1 MKKVIKKNSIIFLI
15 TILFIGFV
23 LVACTLLRSKNSIT
37 EYNLGTNP
45 EMMVELTYD
54 ELTEEDKKVD
64 NCEYVEFSAFFTRD
78 LNSDGYAERL
88 NGACNPINA
97 LDTLYIDLNVLSEGY
112 LKDGKITLNADKNY
126 EWNVSVVEDMVI
138 KGNYIGNTSEITL
151 QDKVL
156 NGSQKI
162 IWGDIY
168 SNIGN
173 NINNYSKVNSVTLTG
188 THVIEDENGNIVSE
202 TEINKKVDLKVDWY
216 GTTKTKID
224 PNSSINNRYIQQLVN
239 NDEIVLHFS
248 FNVNEISS
256 QNQPKNRLLL
266 QKQVSEV
273 KIPDFNGYEPT
284 SVIATNSGVRY
295 EYNEDT
301 KTITIIRESA
311 VDEFGNITTSVS
323 ATNYYRIKVVYPI
336 EAYNTLGED
345 EVILHFDI
353 TADTYGYNNNTEIE
367 GKKVFNNPYV
377 SSDSRSVATALLR
390 QEESQGIIWRLQAY
404 VGINT
409 YQPKRGSYGYTVS
422 KAIPMDI
429 YNGNI
434 NTSRDSYAVKWY
446 MGIGDYTAIDSVVLE
461 EPTEN
466 DNIESDKF
474 NDSDSMYNY
483 ITTTSISFEGAK
495 RCFGEDG
502 WIKLYNA
509 ETNELIHTFTAS
521 EFDRYSSTNKYPVYV
536 KSIKIETSKPISN
549 SGFYVC
555 QIKEIND
562 EELTSNYTKEAFEDI
577 TQIYTYLRGTIK
589 APNEITYEN
598 GAKTDTYDSE
608 NFAYYDE
615 LYSNQLLSVSPSE
628 ISTQKTEN
636 INLEIRPL
644 DDGITFDKWKDGVF
658 LIELPEKIIK
668 LNVKKII
675 PSSARIK
682 ILDYYTYKEN
692 GKYYIKIKT
701 ENEIPLSYSIN
712 INADVVANPLLS
724 SSKEEIKLYAFNKK
738 CDNYDKK
745 IIDEYDIDG
754 DGLTTDIVGF
764 SSRELTISYL
774 GSSGIITTEYITDYN
789 DLGDEITIAPN
800 IARIEKDD
808 NTNLATINLGIA
820 SNYKG
825 TLSEILILGKFPFEG
840 NTYTIN
846 GNNLCSEFTASIV
859 EGITIPEKLKDYA
872 TVYYSENENTNKNL
886 TDSSNNWI
894 TADNVADWSKIK
906 TYLIDLGDYV
916 LQESE
921 NEIFTYRVNIPSEVG
936 YNKVS
941 YSHHAVY
948 YCLDTV
954 NGKIEVS
961 TEPNKVGI
969 QAIKKYNVNI
979 TKTKQGDE
987 NFFLEGAT
995 YRLTTTEEDG
1005 EEISQILKTDANGKI
1020 IIDGVYMEKEY
1031 TLKEISA
1038 PDGYVIDDDEIKF
1051 KMHIEDEQNAKVD
1064 ITNGNYKSS
1073 SITTDSNGKYVL
1085 NLLLEDEP
1093 KYNLQITKTKR
1104 SDSTLKVANAVYRLV
1119 GTDNKG
1125 KQVIITG
1132 TTDENGVVNLTGIYL
1147 NKEYTLT
1154 EVLVDSDYV
1163 VSKDSIKFV
1172 GTEDSNGKV
1181 KLTVESEES
1190 FIGDRTVI
1198 TNAAGI
1204 DTVKVNLE
1212 DEARYTL
1219 IINKTEESGEPI
1231 KGIKFKLTGNKTA
1244 RYVITDENGQIK
1256 LKGLVPNEEYELKE
1270 IKADGYYVDENEM
1283 TFVVTRD
1290 DLGKLAF
1297 ISNNEKLENIN
1308 IVETEGVKQAVITA
1322 KITNE
1327 KIPTYNLQII
1337 KVEEDSEKDINKL
1350 KKLANAQFGIT
1361 SEDTNKYF
1369 EYTTDANGSF
1379 EVSNL
1384 YLHVEDRYI
1393 TGKYVIEE
1401 MVAPSGYINNG
1412 EKVELV
1418 VTKTADETLE
1428 ANVINSNELETFKA
1442 VYVEGNNVTLVLQ
1455 NKPLFKLI
1463 KIDSETEEFLPN
1475 AEFVIIEMDE
1485 AGNELD
1491 YAKDGKGEYIGVL
1504 NDKGE
1509 YVVTT
1514 DEHGVVELAL
1524 KNGWYKVVEINY
1536 PTGYVEGETEEYF
1549 RIEGSEEGDQSSQE
1563 ENQNEEDEVDEDENG
1578 KQVLEIEYIED
1589 LVALATDV
1597 NEGNNYEDY
1606 VIVLKN
1612 DLDFKSASS
1621 YRSGEIDETLIQ
1633 FGFEPIGKD
1642 TTNCFSGIFDGQNHK
1657 IDNIEIEVKR
1667 GTGNKYLGLFGYVKK
1682 GKIKNLKVSGNIL
1695 AEIGGYSAFYPTVGS
1710 IVANLENGVVE
1721 KCTSNV
1727 DMIIY
1732 GTATHCGGIVGDAL
1746 SSSIRSCKYSGSINS
1761 HSNQSTVRVG
1771 GIVADLKN
1779 YSSINNC
1786 YNIGE
1791 INSYADTSVDIN
1803 KAYAG
1808 GIVGEI
1814 KQSNINNS
1822 YNLGNVSAN
1831 SYWSE
1836 AYAGGIAGASS
1847 GGTINNCYNT
1857 GNIRS
1862 SYTKYSRYADSYAG
1876 GILAYQYLYE
1886 TTTSKINNSYC
1897 LDTVYISGKNKNTTG
1912 NFVSDEYMKSYD
1924 FYTVLNIDN
1933 VWLKKMNKYP
1943 ILNTEK
1949 IIIVNS
1955 STEITIKNTLK
1966 KYKITTEVK
1975 DGIGGSI
1982 SGENDEVYEFVS
1994 HGKGNTLAIEMLP
2007 EAEYFIDNITVNGE
2021 KVAFSADEESG
2032 KYTIP
2037 AEYFS
2042 KVTEDKHIVVTYM
2055 KNSNTLTIRKV
2066 DAEGNALEGVDFEM
2080 NVDTGGLNDLGL
2092 GELTD
2097 NGLDCK
2103 IPDDEKEVELDIEGA
2118 LVPNGDTY
2126 TVADKDN
2133 DITPEVL
2140 SSLKNQNSSTY
2151 TFVDNGNGSYNSGS
2165 DIKGNAGASNSY
2177 FEIDLSSK
2185 SSNESFVV
2193 VVNANISSRASN
2205 DYGYATIS
2213 SSSSTIPSYNTSTGR
2228 FIYISGTSTSVTT
2241 PTDYQTVLTGGGKY
2255 YLYLGYRKASSSF
2268 SGTDEFNV
2276 NSIKVYKGIQKVYG
2290 FQEKAGVFT
2299 PDNLDSAVY
2308 YSGASKVATVAKS
2321 YIPIDL
2327 TGKEGNYF
2335 ITVNAQA
2342 SSTVYDEYL
2351 YATVNQSKT
2360 TPEYYDSLGRL
2371 FYIYNQSSSTY
2382 ESDILQGGKIY
2393 YLHLG
2398 YRNLSSETIEN
2409 VQIDSI
2415 KLYKTSTFAFE
2426 NVDGK
2431 YVSTNAGKNN
2441 TYSNSY
2447 IPLDLTKYQKEWKV
2461 KVSAEISANKNNYGF
2476 VAVTDNTT
2484 PLSSSNDKNNI
2495 LFMYG
2500 TEAETDGNIILEGG
2514 KKYYIHLGY
2523 RNRSS
2528 DATKEDK
2535 FTVNS
2540 ITIEPVKYTV
2550 TTDVNGTINMQLEDG
2565 QYKIKE
2571 IKTLDGYRLDKTEHI
2586 VTIGKNEKNTL
2597 TVINKRKTG
2606 ITVHHYL
2613 KGTDNKVAEDD
2624 FYEGDIGDK
2633 YATSPHID
2641 LEGLH
2646 LEKDLNGAYIVPS
2659 NASGIYGE
2667 DNIIVTYYY
2676 ELEPIKLIIHHYL
2689 EGNDRKII
2697 DDEYVEQIPEIT
2709 FEEKSKYTLSNLQY
2723 NLNNNENY
2731 NNLSNLYR
2739 FVNVVNEKLDKLDIN
2754 DNYIYNTN
2762 SEITYYYS
2770 AETINLFVEKEWTGL
2785 PSELASNYK
2794 STINI
2799 YENIETAEVKN
2810 HIIERNGKQYA
2821 LIENAQNCVITGN
2834 AGIHVNLPKSSGNIE
2849 REYIVE
2855 ETKAENNNVQLKEN
2869 EDYIKAIDGSVVKN
2883 TLITNMAVKKQWK
2896 DLTEEQA
2903 RKYRATLEIYK
2914 MKDSGIE
2921 AVKDSDGNNIQR
2933 QIVGNGEVIF
2943 NNIELYENGKKVKY
2957 TIKEVLVEK
2966 TEDGGETWKVMDE
2979 SEYKSSI
2986 GRNVNAKSEL
2996 VDEVQIGDYVN
3007 YNSSPE
3013 TEVTYLLDFEKIG
3026 LYENFEDKSIPL
3038 EEVDDIPIDLF
3049 SFSSNEEMKW
3059 RVLNIDKDNGI
3070 VQLIAD
3076 KPTQT
3081 MLSLYGLQGYKN
3093 SIELM
3098 DNASS
3103 VYAHGKYAESGR
3115 SIRMEDIDKIAG
3127 FDISQ
3132 MDYSDYPEDVL
3143 RYGDTVTIT
3152 SGMVVLDNGDIVE
3165 ASEENPVT
3173 LTCNDYWYDPLEY
3186 IEDENVYNML
3196 FGKHY
3201 FIANKIISHY
3211 EKWNENGYWTFDL
3224 GQGVFEMDDD
3234 WIIRAGNTFDRKNYF
3249 EDSIMPVITLQANL
3263 TTTGQDE
3270 NGVWQ
3275 LDEPSNDIIINTLL
3289 KSYKVQKNWNIAN
3302 SENYRATF
3310 KLYQT
3315 IDGVK
3320 TEVTDE
3326 NTDIQIKTADE
3337 NGNNTHIIST
3347 PLGTAVT
3354 VTVTGN
3360 GAIEFNNLPAYKDG
3374 SEITYSVEE
3383 TLIETTKDNGTT
3395 WENVTSEFKV
3405 KHYLSTASGNT
3416 SNYDDEITNYLVNR
3430 FGLNIYK
3437 FENVI
3442 SNGAINER
3450 PLENV
3455 EFNISIKNKS
3465 EIELADTSKIY
3476 KTGEDGKLLEAIYEI
3491 VIGNASEEYTVTI
3504 TEIVPYGYKQI
3515 EPIIF
3520 TVNAKLS
3527 DDGETFELT
3536 PETKTVENTQNVV
3549 ITEDAILVNIKN
3561 EKNEYQIT
3569 TEVVPHNEYRT
3580 NEITGKK
3587 ENVSVE
3593 GGEISGQNDSV
3604 YEVVTSGNN
3613 STREIIITP
3622 DENYAIGTVTLTSSD
3637 KAGNISTS
3645 ILYDKNNP
3653 ESVAQNPEITA
3664 ILNQDGTMTIGTFSN
3679 IMADKNIKVEFE
3691 PIPGT
3696 VIVHHYLKGTG
3707 EEFEN
3712 EPVAIESRT
3721 GEAISDLTITNL
3733 VGEKYETS
3741 ASSDIA
3747 DIYEL
3752 VSTSNNTTGV
3762 VAKGVTN
3769 VYYYYDFKAYNYRV
3783 EYYYDG
3789 IIATDETIHGNS
3801 AVLGSTVSENAPLTK
3816 IKNSIEY
3823 NKVNEVNNP
3832 LVITSIVE
3840 NNVIKIYYNS
3850 EYNITTKVL
3859 THDEQYSDETKK
3871 ANVKGGTISGDS
3883 ENPYEKVF
3891 KGEANK
3897 KSIVISP
3904 ANEDGNVDYEIALVT
3919 INGSTFD
3926 FKTIAQTN
3934 DKVTLDNNGILVIKE
3949 GFFEGID
3956 ESKHIEVEFRKKSKV
3971 IVKYLEEETGK
3982 VLYKTPDDKD
3992 FIEITGLEGDKYT
4005 TEHKIISGY
4014 KDSSLGI
4021 TDEDGIN
4028 IAEHSRVQ
4036 IKANSAE
4043 GSMYA
4048 NEFTIIYWYKK
4059 NESKVTER
4067 HIEINEKGESTEL
4080 ASKEYNGY
4088 VLDKQK
4094 TYRGDFGE
4102 NYIPVDGPESPSESI
4117 TVARKDEIS
4126 KEVTITEEGTN
4137 EVWYYYEKQFNVVT
4151 GIKSHTETVIDVST
4165 GEEKTIK
4172 VEGGTISK
4180 EYKKDENGEYILD
4193 EYNNK
4198 IEVPYEMVLNRG
4210 DSKKKIVIKPDDL
4223 YRIKSIEINDS
4234 AISLEGL
4241 DEAEDGSITL
4251 PEAYFKDVQEDKYI
4265 VVEFERIPAKVIVNY
4280 LEKTTEKTVAKQE
4293 IGQGWVGYEYTT
4305 HEKEIPYYELLKDEL
4320 PDNSEGV
4327 FSENDTI
4334 VNYWYRKLLFNL
4346 KVTKKFTSV
4355 KINGR
4360 ECLDDKSDFVKVSIA
4375 NTKLDNTTIEVKYIV
4390 AVTNTGEIAGT
4401 AKVVEQI
4408 PVGFKASK
4416 EMLKKWSLVD
4426 GNYEIT
4432 TGEIQPGETVEY
4444 EVILNWDTN
4453 MKNVG
4458 RFKNIARIENVKNVP
4473 EFEEYN
4479 LVDNEDSCVMLI
4491 EIRTGD
4497 SKENKHTNAILGTFV
4512 ISMCAI
4518 IYIGNKIYHKR
4529 ISK

>member
-1 MKKVIKKNSIIFLI
+1 M
-15 TILFIGFV
+15 
-23 LVACTLLRSKNSIT
+23 
-37 EYNLGTNP
+37 
-45 EMMVELTYD
+45 
-54 ELTEEDKKVD
+54 
-64 NCEYVEFSAFFTRD
+64 
-78 LNSDGYAERL
+78 
-88 NGACNPINA
+88 
-97 LDTLYIDLNVLSEGY
+97 
-112 LKDGKITLNADKNY
+112 
-126 EWNVSVVEDMVI
+126 
-138 KGNYIGNTSEITL
+138 
-151 QDKVL
+151 
-156 NGSQKI
+156 
-162 IWGDIY
+162 
-168 SNIGN
+168 
-173 NINNYSKVNSVTLTG
+173 
-188 THVIEDENGNIVSE
+188 
-202 TEINKKVDLKVDWY
+202 
-216 GTTKTKID
+216 
-224 PNSSINNRYIQQLVN
+224 
-239 NDEIVLHFS
+239 
-248 FNVNEISS
+248 
-256 QNQPKNRLLL
+256 
-266 QKQVSEV
+266 
-273 KIPDFNGYEPT
+273 
-284 SVIATNSGVRY
+284 
-295 EYNEDT
+295 
-301 KTITIIRESA
+301 
-311 VDEFGNITTSVS
+311 
-323 ATNYYRIKVVYPI
+323 
-336 EAYNTLGED
+336 
-345 EVILHFDI
+345 
-353 TADTYGYNNNTEIE
+353 
-367 GKKVFNNPYV
+367 
-377 SSDSRSVATALLR
+377 
-390 QEESQGIIWRLQAY
+390 
-404 VGINT
+404 
-409 YQPKRGSYGYTVS
+409 
-422 KAIPMDI
+422 
-429 YNGNI
+429 
-434 NTSRDSYAVKWY
+434 
-446 MGIGDYTAIDSVVLE
+446 
-461 EPTEN
+461 
-466 DNIESDKF
+466 
-474 NDSDSMYNY
+474 
-483 ITTTSISFEGAK
+483 
-495 RCFGEDG
+495 
-502 WIKLYNA
+502 
-509 ETNELIHTFTAS
+509 
-521 EFDRYSSTNKYPVYV
+521 
-536 KSIKIETSKPISN
+536 
-549 SGFYVC
+549 
-555 QIKEIND
+555 
-562 EELTSNYTKEAFEDI
+562 
-577 TQIYTYLRGTIK
+577 
-589 APNEITYEN
+589 
-598 GAKTDTYDSE
+598 
-608 NFAYYDE
+608 
-615 LYSNQLLSVSPSE
+615 
-628 ISTQKTEN
+628 
-636 INLEIRPL
+636 
-644 DDGITFDKWKDGVF
+644 
-658 LIELPEKIIK
+658 
-668 LNVKKII
+668 
-675 PSSARIK
+675 
-682 ILDYYTYKEN
+682 
-692 GKYYIKIKT
+692 
-701 ENEIPLSYSIN
+701 
-712 INADVVANPLLS
+712 
-724 SSKEEIKLYAFNKK
+724 
-738 CDNYDKK
+738 
-745 IIDEYDIDG
+745 
-754 DGLTTDIVGF
+754 
-764 SSRELTISYL
+764 
-774 GSSGIITTEYITDYN
+774 
-789 DLGDEITIAPN
+789 
-800 IARIEKDD
+800 
-808 NTNLATINLGIA
+808 
-820 SNYKG
+820 
-825 TLSEILILGKFPFEG
+825 
-840 NTYTIN
+840 
-846 GNNLCSEFTASIV
+846 
-859 EGITIPEKLKDYA
+859 
-872 TVYYSENENTNKNL
+872 
-886 TDSSNNWI
+886 
-894 TADNVADWSKIK
+894 
-906 TYLIDLGDYV
+906 
-916 LQESE
+916 
-921 NEIFTYRVNIPSEVG
+921 RV
-936 YNKVS
+936 
-941 YSHHAVY
+941 
-948 YCLDTV
+948 
-954 NGKIEVS
+954 
-961 TEPNKVGI
+961 
-969 QAIKKYNVNI
+969 
-979 TKTKQGDE
+979 
-987 NFFLEGAT
+987 
-995 YRLTTTEEDG
+995 
-1005 EEISQILKTDANGKI
+1005 
-1020 IIDGVYMEKEY
+1020 
-1031 TLKEISA
+1031 
-1038 PDGYVIDDDEIKF
+1038 
-1051 KMHIEDEQNAKVD
+1051 
-1064 ITNGNYKSS
+1064 
-1073 SITTDSNGKYVL
+1073 
-1085 NLLLEDEP
+1085 
-1093 KYNLQITKTKR
+1093 
-1104 SDSTLKVANAVYRLV
+1104 
-1119 GTDNKG
+1119 
-1125 KQVIITG
+1125 
-1132 TTDENGVVNLTGIYL
+1132 
-1147 NKEYTLT
+1147 
-1154 EVLVDSDYV
+1154 
-1163 VSKDSIKFV
+1163 
-1172 GTEDSNGKV
+1172 
-1181 KLTVESEES
+1181 
-1190 FIGDRTVI
+1190 
-1198 TNAAGI
+1198 
-1204 DTVKVNLE
+1204 
-1212 DEARYTL
+1212 
-1219 IINKTEESGEPI
+1219 
-1231 KGIKFKLTGNKTA
+1231 
-1244 RYVITDENGQIK
+1244 
-1256 LKGLVPNEEYELKE
+1256 
-1270 IKADGYYVDENEM
+1270 
-1283 TFVVTRD
+1283 
-1290 DLGKLAF
+1290 
-1297 ISNNEKLENIN
+1297 
-1308 IVETEGVKQAVITA
+1308 
-1322 KITNE
+1322 
-1327 KIPTYNLQII
+1327 
-1337 KVEEDSEKDINKL
+1337 
-1350 KKLANAQFGIT
+1350 
-1361 SEDTNKYF
+1361 
-1369 EYTTDANGSF
+1369 
-1379 EVSNL
+1379 
-1384 YLHVEDRYI
+1384 
-1393 TGKYVIEE
+1393 
-1401 MVAPSGYINNG
+1401 
-1412 EKVELV
+1412 
-1418 VTKTADETLE
+1418 
-1428 ANVINSNELETFKA
+1428 
-1442 VYVEGNNVTLVLQ
+1442 
-1455 NKPLFKLI
+1455 
-1463 KIDSETEEFLPN
+1463 
-1475 AEFVIIEMDE
+1475 
-1485 AGNELD
+1485 
-1491 YAKDGKGEYIGVL
+1491 
-1504 NDKGE
+1504 
-1509 YVVTT
+1509 
-1514 DEHGVVELAL
+1514 
-1524 KNGWYKVVEINY
+1524 
-1536 PTGYVEGETEEYF
+1536 
-1549 RIEGSEEGDQSSQE
+1549 
-1563 ENQNEEDEVDEDENG
+1563 
-1578 KQVLEIEYIED
+1578 
-1589 LVALATDV
+1589 
-1597 NEGNNYEDY
+1597 
-1606 VIVLKN
+1606 
-1612 DLDFKSASS
+1612 
-1621 YRSGEIDETLIQ
+1621 
-1633 FGFEPIGKD
+1633 
-1642 TTNCFSGIFDGQNHK
+1642 
-1657 IDNIEIEVKR
+1657 
-1667 GTGNKYLGLFGYVKK
+1667 
-1682 GKIKNLKVSGNIL
+1682 
-1695 AEIGGYSAFYPTVGS
+1695 
-1710 IVANLENGVVE
+1710 
-1721 KCTSNV
+1721 
-1727 DMIIY
+1727 
-1732 GTATHCGGIVGDAL
+1732 
-1746 SSSIRSCKYSGSINS
+1746 
-1761 HSNQSTVRVG
+1761 
-1771 GIVADLKN
+1771 
-1779 YSSINNC
+1779 
-1786 YNIGE
+1786 
-1791 INSYADTSVDIN
+1791 
-1803 KAYAG
+1803 
-1808 GIVGEI
+1808 
-1814 KQSNINNS
+1814 
-1822 YNLGNVSAN
+1822 
-1831 SYWSE
+1831 
-1836 AYAGGIAGASS
+1836 YAGGIAGYTS
-1847 GGTINNCYNT
+1847 GSIENCYNT
-1857 GNIRS
+1857 GGISIISEYKDMRV
-1862 SYTKYSRYADSYAG
+1862 YAG
-1876 GILAYQYLYE
+1876 GIAGYTLGSIENCYNIGDVNGNVNGEYGFCVGGIAPKSAVFRNNYYLN
-1886 TTTSKINNSYC
+1886 TIAITGTINNYGIEV
-1897 LDTVYISGKNKNTTG
+1897 T
-1912 NFVSDEYMKSYD
+1912 DEYMRTNE
-1924 FYTVLNIDN
+1924 FYERLNIDK
-1933 VWLKKMNKYP
+1933 VWEKKLKKMYP
-1943 ILNTEK
+1943 TLDIKN
-1949 IIIVNS
+1949 IVNINS
-1955 STEITIKNTLK
+1955 STEITVKNTIK
-1966 KYKITTEVK
+1966 EFEITTEVEN
-1975 DGIGGSI
+1975 GIGGSI
-1982 SGENDEVYEFVS
+1982 SGENGECYETVIYNNS
-1994 HGKGNTLAIEMLP
+1994 NTQDIVMNP
-2007 EAEYFIDNITVNGE
+2007 EEGYEISKITINGE
-2021 KVAFSADEESG
+2021 KIG
-2032 KYTIP
+2032 YTVSNDGTYVIP
-2037 AEYFS
+2037 AGYFS
-2042 KVTEDKHIVVTYM
+2042 GVTEDKHIVVTYAL
-2055 KNSNTLTIRKV
+2055 SNQVLTIEKV
-2066 DAEGNALEGVDFEM
+2066 DSSDS
-2080 NVDTGGLNDLGL
+2080 T
-2092 GELTD
+2092 TQ
-2097 NGLDCK
+2097 
-2103 IPDDEKEVELDIEGA
+2103 IEGA
-2118 LVPNGDTY
+2118 VFKIEEQGDGENLYYSEEITDNNGLIKVALQPGTY
-2126 TVADKDN
+2126 TITEIQAPDDYVLDSTEHTVTMVA
-2133 DITPEVL
+2133 
-2140 SSLKNQNSSTY
+2140 
-2151 TFVDNGNGSYNSGS
+2151 G
-2165 DIKGNAGASNSY
+2165 
-2177 FEIDLSSK
+2177 
-2185 SSNESFVV
+2185 SSN
-2193 VVNANISSRASN
+2193 AITLSN
-2205 DYGYATIS
+2205 
-2213 SSSSTIPSYNTSTGR
+2213 R
-2228 FIYISGTSTSVTT
+2228 
-2241 PTDYQTVLTGGGKY
+2241 
-2255 YLYLGYRKASSSF
+2255 RK
-2268 SGTDEFNV
+2268 
-2276 NSIKVYKGIQKVYG
+2276 K
-2290 FQEKAGVFT
+2290 
-2299 PDNLDSAVY
+2299 
-2308 YSGASKVATVAKS
+2308 
-2321 YIPIDL
+2321 
-2327 TGKEGNYF
+2327 
-2335 ITVNAQA
+2335 
-2342 SSTVYDEYL
+2342 
-2351 YATVNQSKT
+2351 
-2360 TPEYYDSLGRL
+2360 
-2371 FYIYNQSSSTY
+2371 
-2382 ESDILQGGKIY
+2382 
-2393 YLHLG
+2393 
-2398 YRNLSSETIEN
+2398 
-2409 VQIDSI
+2409 
-2415 KLYKTSTFAFE
+2415 KL
-2426 NVDGK
+2426 
-2431 YVSTNAGKNN
+2431 
-2441 TYSNSY
+2441 
-2447 IPLDLTKYQKEWKV
+2447 
-2461 KVSAEISANKNNYGF
+2461 
-2476 VAVTDNTT
+2476 
-2484 PLSSSNDKNNI
+2484 
-2495 LFMYG
+2495 
-2500 TEAETDGNIILEGG
+2500 
-2514 KKYYIHLGY
+2514 
-2523 RNRSS
+2523 
-2528 DATKEDK
+2528 
-2535 FTVNS
+2535 
-2540 ITIEPVKYTV
+2540 
-2550 TTDVNGTINMQLEDG
+2550 
-2565 QYKIKE
+2565 
-2571 IKTLDGYRLDKTEHI
+2571 
-2586 VTIGKNEKNTL
+2586 
-2597 TVINKRKTG
+2597 
-2606 ITVHHYL
+2606 TVHHYL
-2613 KGTDNKVAEDD
+2613 KGTTSKVAEDD
-2624 FYEGDIGDK
+2624 LDDGDVGEN
-2633 YATSPHID
+2633 YTTVPHVD

-2646 LEKDLNGAYIVPS
+2646 LEKDSLGEYIVPA
-2659 NASGIYGE
+2659 NASGIFGE
-2667 DNIIVTYYY
+2667 DNVVVTYYY
-2676 ELEPIKLIIHHYL
+2676 ELDPITLTIHHY
-2689 EGNDRKII
+2689 I
-2697 DDEYVEQIPEIT
+2697 DGEDENFIANEYIEQTASIT
-2709 FEEKSKYTLSNLQY
+2709 FNDDATYTISGEFEYDLNSNI
-2723 NLNNNENY
+2723 NY
-2731 NNLSNLYR
+2731 NNLINSYNFMY
-2739 FVNVVNEKLDKLDIN
+2739 VTDNKYNELNIN
-2754 DNYIYNTN
+2754 DNYVYNTN
-2762 SEITYYYS
+2762 SEISYYYTR
-2770 AETINLFVEKEWTGL
+2770 EITTFFIEKEWTGL
-2785 PSELASNYK
+2785 PDEVAINYTTEL
-2794 STINI
+2794 NI
-2799 YENIETAEVKN
+2799 YENTETAEQQN
-2810 HIIERNGKQYA
+2810 SIIEKNGKRYA
-2821 LIENAQNCVITGN
+2821 LVEDISEFVIVGN
-2834 AGIHVNLPKSSGNIE
+2834 GGILINLPKKSGE
-2849 REYIVE
+2849 FDREYIVD
-2855 ETKAENNNVQLKEN
+2855 ETKVERNGVVLIEN
-2869 EDYIKAIDGSVVKN
+2869 ENYIKNIEGSKVKN
-2883 TLITNMAVKKQWK
+2883 TLVETLSSEKKWN

-2903 RKYRATLEIYK
+2903 NEYKSTFTLYKVANTTGNTIEIDGKSCVVQDVTSIEGNGTIEFTKVPIYENGIENEYILKETKIEKKIVGQDGSTSWIEISNDNINVEYIYDRSRIPEMVTNTIVTSYEIEKQWDAIDESNFKTSFTLYRAIGENNEEARDKIGRVISKSIVGSGRVKFENLPKYSDGQEIVYSVKETDVNKKDGESWKKFSLENIKIAYLESEEVDCLIKNTPIKNIHSEKKWKGLTEEQASKYKSTIVLYKSTDMTENTVEINGKNYIAYDTIILEGNETFEILDLPYYENGKEIEYILKETKVEKKVMEQDGSISWEEVNDEKLKVEYGGVKTQLADVVQIGDYVNYDASTKEISYAPADEVSGYNLARDGKVYCQGKFSSTDFMNWRVLSVDKEKGIVQLIADEPTEQMLVLSGKLGYVNGEEILDKIADVYAHGQYAEYGRSLRLKDIEQFCTITDEEMEWRKGFEKTFTTGTFIIDGKEVKATEENPVTVTNTHYYCDYRDCMNYTQLFEKGRYHLADSACEISNYDEFSYCYFGNICMNWDDRYCYSQVLAFEALGNYEITYDASVMPVITLKANLTTTGRNEEGVWQLDEPDNVIYNSIVYPYEIHYFY
-2914 MKDSGIE
+2914 DGIE
-2921 AVKDSDGNNIQR
+2921 DTEKAEYGIENEGNVITATDNLRTGYILQSIDNNSLIISDKRENNILNVYYISKKTEYKTGKLWKGLTDEEARNYRTTLGLYKETESGLEEVKNSDGENIQKVL
-2933 QIVGNGEVIF
+2933 IGNGEVVFEDIK
-2943 NNIELYENGKKVKY
+2943 LYENEEIVQY
-2957 TIKEVLVEK
+2957 SVKEVLVEK

-3013 TEVTYLLDFEKIG
+3013 TEVTYLQDFEKIG
-3026 LYENFEDKSIPL
+3026 LYENFEDRSIPL

-3173 LTCNDYWYDPLEY
+3173 LTCNDYGYDPLEY

-3234 WIIRAGNTFDRKNYF
+3234 WIIRAGNTFDRKNF
-3249 EDSIMPVITLQANL
+3249 FADSIMPVITLQANL

-3326 NTDIQIKTADE
+3326 NTDIQIKTVDE

-3347 PLGTAVT
+3347 PLGTAIT

-3416 SNYDDEITNYLVNR
+3416 SNYDDEITNYLANR

-3437 FENVI
+3437 FENI
-3442 SNGAINER
+3442 TSNGEINEE

-3491 VIGNASEEYTVTI
+3491 VIGNVSEEYTVTI

-3515 EPIIF
+3515 EPIVF

-3622 DENYAIGTVTLTSSD
+3622 HENYAIGTVTLTSSD

-3653 ESVAQNPEITA
+3653 ESVTQNPEITA

-3707 EEFEN
+3707 EEFEK

-3762 VAKGVTN
+3762 VVKGVTN

-3904 ANEDGNVDYEIALVT
+3904 ANEDGKVDYEIALVT

-4102 NYIPVDGPESPSESI
+4102 NYIPVDGPESPSESV

-4126 KEVTITEEGTN
+4126 KEVTITEEGTK

-4223 YRIKSIEINDS
+4223 YRIKSISINDS
-4234 AISLEGL
+4234 VISLEGL
-4241 DEAEDGSITL
+4241 DKAEDGSITL

-4265 VVEFERIPAKVIVNY
+4265 VVEFEKIPAKVIVKYVDIVTGKEILEEKVIEGYVADDYDEPRVDVEGYAPSEPEPENSKGKLSSEPIIVTYYYDREFKITTEVRTHEEDENSNKKQSIEGTQAEHNDAGQNQALSENKKVQVKGGTITGELTDKNKLPIELVLRGKGNTKEIVMKPDEGYRFKLITIYEYFAKTTGNNSEGDTSTQTENSDVNQNDMATSADDINNKRTTTENESKFINKYNRKYEISTQELMQQDGTVVIPSSYFTNMQSDKHIVVEYERIPSKVIVNY

-4529 ISK
+4529 INK